1 MNAIVRA
8 LVALTAVALLSV
20 DDIDQEVEPMDKPTN
35 IDPVQWALYNE
46 RASRTLAELSGLPA
60 PEPGVVVVEPREV
73 QWPAPINALL
83 VAVGHGVSD
92 LEGSSELGNKV
103 ASNLRQ
109 ALVKYAKEIGQ

>member
-20 DDIDQEVEPMDKPTN
+20 DDIDQEVEPMDKPT
-35 IDPVQWALYNE
+35 YNE